1 MGAPAQ
7 LDQEKRRGGHAARQR
22 MSALLEVEG
31 LTKRF
36 GGLTA
41 VKNVSFALQPG
52 EITGILGPNG
62 AGKTTLFN
70 LLTGFIRP
78 DRGTILFDSAP
89 MIGVAPHRIVNRGLA
104 RTFQLTRPFIGMTV
118 VENVIVGCLAP
129 RVRAEGHTE
138 VRARDMLDR
147 VGLGSKA
154 DLMVDALSYGDLRRL
169 EIARELVTRP
179 KLLLLDEPF
188 AGLGTSEIEPLA
200 ALIRELHKEEGLTIL
215 IIEHRLREFMQLVR
229 RVIAMDF
236 GEIIAT
242 GTPGEIVRHARVVE
256 AYIGRGGDDLEA
268 RLGVAP
274 TESVRGTA

>member
-1 MGAPAQ
+1 
-7 LDQEKRRGGHAARQR
+7 
-22 MSALLEVEG
+22 
-31 LTKRF
+31 
-36 GGLTA
+36 
-41 VKNVSFALQPG
+41 
-52 EITGILGPNG
+52 
-62 AGKTTLFN
+62 
-70 LLTGFIRP
+70 
-78 DRGTILFDSAP
+78 
-89 MIGVAPHRIVNRGLA
+89 
-104 RTFQLTRPFIGMTV
+104 MTV

-200 ALIRELHKEEGLTIL
+200 ALIRELHKSEGLTIL

-242 GTPGEIVRHARVVE
+242 GTPNEIVRHPRVVE

-268 RLGVAP
+268 RLGVA
-274 TESVRGTA
+274 TEVVRGTA

>member
-1 MGAPAQ
+1 
-7 LDQEKRRGGHAARQR
+7 
-22 MSALLEVEG
+22 MSALLHVEG

-41 VKNVSFALQPG
+41 VKNVSFALDPG

-70 LLTGFIRP
+70 LLTGFMRP
-78 DRGTILFDSAP
+78 DRGTIEFDGVP
-89 MIGVAPHRIVNRGLA
+89 LIGVAPHRIVNRGLA

-118 VENVIVGCLAP
+118 VENVVVGCLAP

-147 VGLGSKA
+147 VGLGAKA
-154 DLMVDALSYGDLRRL
+154 NLMVDALSYGDLRRL

-188 AGLGTSEIEPLA
+188 AGVGTSEIEPLA
-200 ALIRELHKEEGLTIL
+200 ALIRELHKSEGLTIL

-242 GTPGEIVRHARVVE
+242 GTPAEIVRHPRVIE
-256 AYIGRGGDDLEA
+256 AYIGRGDDDLEA
-268 RLGVAP
+268 RLGVAA
-274 TESVRGTA
+274 ENARGIA

>member
-1 MGAPAQ
+1 
-7 LDQEKRRGGHAARQR
+7 

-31 LTKRF
+31 VTKRF

-70 LLTGFIRP
+70 VLTGFMRP
-78 DRGTILFDSAP
+78 DRGTIVFDGAP
-89 MIGVAPHRIVNRGLA
+89 LIGVAPHRIVNRGLA

-118 VENVIVGCLAP
+118 VENVVVGCLAP

-138 VRARDMLDR
+138 ARARDMLDR
-147 VGLGSKA
+147 VGLGPKA
-154 DLMVDALSYGDLRRL
+154 DLIVDALSYGDLRRL

-200 ALIRELHKEEGLTIL
+200 ALIRQLHQAEGLTIL

-242 GTPGEIVRHARVVE
+242 GTPSEIVRHPRVVE